1 LHSKVQNFIM
11 KRLSA
16 LIAALFVPAAL
27 LAAGPAA
34 LPRSSA
40 VPGGV
45 VIIDVGDAAQPAPQV
60 EWEGRRVLTM
70 ATGGRHRAVVGIA
83 LATKPGNYNLS
94 VKDAAGDR
102 MLAVRIADKKYVE
115 QKLKVPQSQ
124 VDLSAEDNARVEAEQ
139 LRLRALFDGFNA
151 TAPATLTLAQPVKG
165 PRSSSFG
172 LRRVFNGQSRNP
184 HSGMDIAAATGTPIL
199 APADGVVV
207 DAGNYFFNGNNVV
220 IDHGHGFITMY
231 CHLSAFNAQKGDA
244 VKTGQVIGKV
254 GATGRVTGPHLH
266 FGVMLNGAWV
276 DPALF
281 LPAEPKPAAK
291 PAAKPVAQQ
300 AAKPATR

>member
-1 LHSKVQNFIM
+1 M
-11 KRLSA
+11 KSFPLMIVSLLLSGS
-16 LIAALFVPAAL
+16 LVAAEPAAM
-27 LAAGPAA
+27 
-34 LPRSSA
+34 PRSSA

-45 VIIDVGDAAQPAPQV
+45 MIVDVGIATEPAPQV
-60 EWEGRRVLTM
+60 EFEGRQVLTVLD
-70 ATGGRHRAVVGIA
+70 AQRWRAVVGIA
-83 LATKPGNYNLS
+83 LATKPGSYSLT
-94 VKDAAGDR
+94 VKDAAGTTR
-102 MLAVRIADKKYVE
+102 AIPLKVADKKYVE

-124 VDLSAEDNARVEAEQ
+124 VDLSPEDTARVDAEQ
-139 LRLRALFDGFNA
+139 KRLRALFDSF
-151 TAPATLTLAQPVKG
+151 TAAMPATLTLAQPVTG

-184 HSGMDIAAATGTPIL
+184 HAGMDIAAATGTPIK

-207 DAGNYFFNGNNVV
+207 DAGNYFFNGNNLV

-231 CHLSAFNAQKGDA
+231 CHLSAFAAKPGDK
-244 VKTGQVIGKV
+244 VTTGQMIGKV

-281 LPAEPKPAAK
+281 LPAVKPAAAK
-291 PAAKPVAQQ
+291 AKTPPPAAK
-300 AAKPATR
+300 